1 MEIKNLRA
9 NAIRS
14 YEMAASTVPVKKE
27 TGNTRSNTDKV
38 DFDFKSALAAAKAD
52 AAGRIDAEASAGRI
66 GELQAAYAGEN
77 CPASSEDIA
86 KAILGI

>member
-14 YEMAASTVPVKKE
+14 YELAASTVPVKKE
-27 TGNTRSNTDKV
+27 NEKARSNTDKV
-38 DFDFKSALAAAKAD
+38 DFDFKSALAAAKANT
-52 AAGRIDAEASAGRI
+52 ASRIDAEANAAEISR
-66 GELQAAYAGEN
+66 LQAEYEGDN
-77 CPASSEDIA
+77 CPVSSEDIA